1 MQDGKYA
8 YLGPIP
14 FSTLTA
20 LSYFLLKAMEPDI
33 LMHLILLPEKLFK
46 ISRHEVILRGYGADL
61 PME

>member
-14 FSTLTA
+14 FSTP
-20 LSYFLLKAMEPDI
+20 SYFLLKAMEPDI

>member
-33 LMHLILLPEKLFK
+33 LMHLILLPEETIKN
-46 ISRHEVILRGYGADL
+46 I
-61 PME
+61 